1 MTERGT
7 YRLRV
12 RVTTEREVLVEA
24 DGLNEAERK
33 GLAEVVA
40 LTDGYDA
47 EVLWVMPS
55 GENIDDDD

>member
-24 DGLNEAERK
+24 DGLDEAEAK

-40 LTDGYDA
+40 LTGGYDA
-47 EVLWVMPS
+47 KVLWAGQS
-55 GENIDDDD
+55 GESIDDDD